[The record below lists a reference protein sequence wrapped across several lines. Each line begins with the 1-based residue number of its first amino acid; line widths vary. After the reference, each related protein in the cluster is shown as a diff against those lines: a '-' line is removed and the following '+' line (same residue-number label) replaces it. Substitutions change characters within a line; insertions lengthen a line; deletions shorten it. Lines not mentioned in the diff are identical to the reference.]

1 MIDDDVKK
9 KLAGNS
15 IDRKFTQEC
24 ANMAISLFF
33 QEKKKD
39 LTVCSKV
46 EKASL
51 ISKKRTKK

>member
-24 ANMAISLFF
+24 ANMAISPFSR
-33 QEKKKD
+33 QKK
-39 LTVCSKV
+39 LTFSCVG

>member
-24 ANMAISLFF
+24 ANMAISLFL
-33 QEKKKD
+33 QEKKD

>member
-24 ANMAISLFF
+24 ANMAISLFLF
-33 QEKKKD
+33 EPRSERVWAEGPDSRAEQGEIHKK
-39 LTVCSKV
+39 
-46 EKASL
+46 
-51 ISKKRTKK
+51 